1 MKHHYPVRA
10 LSLLCALAI
19 FVSLLPAALAA
30 APTAEQLENHIVKDT
45 VTPAGI
51 QINLFDYWVT
61 SQTENDTG
69 DSAQD
74 NTGINKDH
82 HLRFTNSESGTINAY
97 THGAAPCP
105 KIVQN
110 QLKDGYPVLTAG
122 KSTGVSN
129 LNNGQTTEESLA
141 YLFDQSEQ
149 IDATTEDGTPTGT
162 LGKKTYWDVGGL
174 LRIDD
179 DGYYYYNADYNK
191 SKAAG
196 GSYQSANYA
205 YFDEGSKTFKVY
217 DTWGIKKVGN
227 GEQQGQFFPFNSPS
241 SLDIFTENSG
251 KLEPNMGITS
261 QHSDINHFFGVSM
274 TTRFI
279 QRYGGMTSQQN
290 GKAMTFE
297 FAGDDDVWIFIDGVL
312 VADLGGI
319 HDQASTK
326 IDFSTGKIYI
336 NGNDTNETLKSKIDP
351 TSTDT
356 KAWDDQTFADNTY
369 HTLKLFY
376 LERGGT
382 DSNLAMK
389 FNLAYVPET
398 DGIKVDQ
405 FGTRLNGV
413 EFDLYAATKNT
424 DTSSSERYVIDHS
437 KGADGLLATGTTD
450 SGGRFVLNDD
460 TGGHIS
466 LNELT
471 DKHNVEY
478 LILQERPEG
487 REGYRRDENIY
498 LVLTSNDTVSIL
510 FNDMEHR
517 WTTGTYAG
525 LKGTVSTS
533 ESVQLVNADRTN
545 YVPGTAVT
553 DEDGNELISTAG
565 KAHLAA
571 GGTLFAVIM
580 RRLDNVGTSVP
591 SDNDTWG
598 VVTGS
603 ALSGWRVYE
612 RGTGQAGYREAV
624 IRALNAG
631 AADNGNAVAFKLTT
645 NGAYM
650 AELKYCPG
658 DLREYY
664 YWTGNIVNDSNE
676 KDTAYS
682 VAFFYTT
689 GDLAEASLDNTYP
702 VDGSGFER
710 QFAATI
716 YIPNVKHYLNVQK
729 LDDNNDPV
737 NGVTFA
743 LYKKDDLLVT
753 DTTWS
758 VIGSAT
764 PYDTVTT
771 DENGKAQFPSK
782 GHVLAE
788 GQYYLVENSAPAGY
802 KVNATAVPILVDDKH
817 GVMADAGTANDGVA
831 VTVAEGHLVPTMT
844 PFATVDDIDRTLTNI
859 TTTRMEAKSGWD
871 PTLEKAEPTQTVD
884 LMLDT
889 ESFKKDHPVQ
899 TLRYIPVVEENKSL
913 SWRTETGWLWFHIE
927 QTPIADNDPD
937 KNLKTNLG
945 DRDLTRLFT
954 GETTVIVTN
963 QRVGTL
969 AVTKNVVVDDTSS
982 DRPDPDAAYRVTV
995 TLSQDGNPINDAVAC
1010 EDSAHELQSV
1020 RFDNGEAVLSLNAG
1034 QTITFPDLPVGTAW
1048 TVEETET
1055 LSSDRWRTAV
1065 TVNDQSSPLTASGTI
1080 ARADRDAVV
1089 ITNRYAHYDKY
1100 AAAVT
1105 EQFKVRKIYTT
1116 GGEHSIYPGRVSFV
1130 LKDANGSAIQTIF
1143 VDGDA
1148 RAEFDALTFDH
1159 AGTYTYTVEE
1169 VNGLVDGMHYDP
1181 TVYTVDITVTE
1192 NDAEHRLD
1200 AAVTWRDNAYDA
1212 EKGLTFTNTYVEPK
1226 GSLSIKKTVN
1236 IVDNSTET
1244 PNLDTDTYPIV
1255 VTLTN
1260 GSSHITGAVTCTD
1273 SRDPNHTSVTFD
1285 SDGKA
1290 TLSLKHNQTITL
1302 TGLPVGTTWTV
1313 CEGTLTNAE
1322 RWDTTVSAST
1332 GGIVTDKVASG
1343 TISTTGSAVNITNTY
1358 DYAATPTK
1366 AEATIKVSKQ
1376 YGAQTYGEP
1385 VQFTITG
1392 INGTATPNPSSL
1404 SITGANSNQ
1413 FELTFNTAGTYTYT
1427 IEEVK
1432 TPAVSGMTYAET
1444 VYTVTFNVARGT
1456 GSDRNKLVATPT
1468 YTVVEKPGAASN
1480 SYLYTDTTGL
1490 LFTNTYNP
1498 GSSEEQDK
1506 GSLSIKKT
1514 LENPKNA
1521 TTGLPENYEIKI
1533 TLSHYDGISSSSQ
1546 IGSSEPQSVT
1556 LTFTGGEATY
1566 YIQAGE
1572 TLTLSDLPVGTQWT
1586 VTETAQL
1593 DSKYWRTAYKVNG
1606 QDATT
1611 VSDEISAANET
1622 DAVIITN
1629 TYDPNGGEI
1638 VPGGT
1643 GALSISKEIGEGI
1656 DPDTTFDFLIEVT
1669 DASGRYDAASTN
1681 GFDGYVTFTDGKA
1694 TVQLKGGE
1702 TLLIKGLPDA
1712 ALYTIQE
1719 TTTGYTVAKTGDT
1732 GTLSGGQ
1739 TATAHFT
1746 NTKSGSGEN
1755 PKPNPEPAPE
1765 PGDGGNGGTPALN
1778 RRDHYAYIIGYP
1790 DGDVHPQGNI
1800 TRAEVATIFFR
1811 LLRDPV
1817 RTQYWSQ
1824 TNDYPDVAFN
1834 KWYNNAISTL
1844 SNMGIICGYPDG
1856 TFRPDAPI
1864 TRAELTKIA
1873 AGFFSDP
1880 RVAATYDGR
1889 FSDVHG
1895 AEWYISYLMTAL
1907 EEGLIEGYP
1916 DGSFRPNRPIT
1927 RAETCTIV
1935 NRTLGRKPEKDH
1947 LLPESDMINWPDNIN
1962 RNIWYYAQMQEAT
1975 NSHDYRWTSVYSE
1988 VCEQWTAKLIER
2000 DWAALER
2007 TWSHANSAPGGEV
2020 MQ

>member
-1 MKHHYPVRA
+1 MKHSISTHHHRTRV
-10 LSLLCALAI
+10 LSLLCTFAI
-19 FVSLLPAALAA
+19 FASLIPVVS
-30 APTAEQLENHIVKDT
+30 AEPQMVDLDTLKKHVVSNT
-45 VTPAGI
+45 VTPSGI
-51 QINLFDYWVT
+51 QLNLFDYWIDEQT
-61 SQTENDTG
+61 SHDTNTKFNDVK
-69 DSAQD
+69 DL
-74 NTGINKDH
+74 GINKDH
-82 HLRFTNSESGTINAY
+82 YLKFFSEGTGGTTINQWTGKGGGVRA
-97 THGAAPCP
+97 G
-105 KIVQN
+105 IVKN
-110 QLKDGYPVLTAG
+110 RLSGGYPVLQAG
-122 KSTGVSN
+122 KVYDKDGNT
-129 LNNGQTTEESLA
+129 TTEQSLA
-141 YLFDQSEQ
+141 YLFDQSEETT
-149 IDATTEDGTPTGT
+149 DAGGAKSGTI
-162 LGKKTYWDVGGL
+162 GKQTFWDVGGL
-174 LRIDD
+174 LQIDD
-179 DGYYYYNADYNK
+179 QGYYYYNADNRK
-191 SKAAG
+191 VGTGDGK
-196 GSYQSANYA
+196 YQSANYA
-205 YFDEGSKTFKVY
+205 VYDNTTHAFRLY
-217 DTWGIKKVGN
+217 DTWGVRTLNENTDLSKP
-227 GEQQGQFFPFNSPS
+227 QGQFFPFNDPAGDTVSMPGRSNVYQSEQNGALLQS
-241 SLDIFTENSG
+241 SFYSNS
-251 KLEPNMGITS
+251 EWVS
-261 QHSDINHFFGVSM
+261 HYFGMSM
-274 TTRFI
+274 TTRFV
-279 QRYGGMTSQQN
+279 QRYNGMTTKGGSEP
-290 GKAMTFE
+290 MTFQ
-297 FAGDDDVWIFIDGVL
+297 FSGDDDVWVFIDGVL

-319 HDQASTK
+319 HDQVTTSINFA
-326 IDFSTGKIYI
+326 TGVVKVE
-336 NGNDTNETLKSKIDP
+336 GQPDTTLKKLMQEVYPDASFWRG
-351 TSTDT
+351 DT
-356 KAWDDQTFADNTY
+356 LSNDTY

-398 DGIKVDQ
+398 GGVKIDQDGKLLSNVTFALYPARREPKGD
-405 FGTRLNGV
+405 GTYKYTKTSDEPIG
-413 EFDLYAATKNT
+413 FD
-424 DTSSSERYVIDHS
+424 
-437 KGADGLLATGTTD
+437 TTD
-450 SGGRFVLNDD
+450 EKGQFVLSNADD
-460 TGGHIS
+460 IAVS
-466 LNELT
+466 LNDLHKR
-471 DKHNVEY
+471 DIKY
-478 LILQERPEG
+478 LILEEQNKNRD
-487 REGYRRDENIY
+487 GYRHDESIDLVLENKDVQAILLNDEN
-498 LVLTSNDTVSIL
+498 
-510 FNDMEHR
+510 HR
-517 WTTGTYAG
+517 WTTGTYAAA
-525 LKGTVSTS
+525 KET
-533 ESVQLVNADRTN
+533 
-545 YVPGTAVT
+545 
-553 DEDGNELISTAG
+553 ISTGPYITMPATQDKPDPETANLDENKG
-565 KAHLAA
+565 L
-571 GGTLFAVIM
+571 LFGVIM
-580 RRLDNVGTSVP
+580 RRMNNVGVSVP
-591 SDNDTWG
+591 VSGEDEWG

-603 ALSGWRVYE
+603 ALSGWQV
-612 RGTGQAGYREAV
+612 TGRASSTNGY
-624 IRALNAG
+624 IG
-631 AADNGNAVAFKLTT
+631 AALRAIQTPGNEKNCVIFEPAA
-645 NGAYM
+645 NGAWM
-650 AELKYCPG
+650 AEFNHCPG
-658 DLREYY
+658 DLRNYY
-664 YWTGNIVNDSNE
+664 YWEGGEN
-676 KDTAYS
+676 TAYA

-689 GDLAEASLDNTYP
+689 AKNIAEATVANTRW
-702 VDGSGFER
+702 VNGTGFER

-716 YIPNVKHYLNVQK
+716 YIPNVQHHLYVKKVDDSAAQK
-729 LDDNNDPV
+729 PLSGAVFD
-737 NGVTFA
+737 
-743 LYKKDDLLVT
+743 LYTAESLTVT
-753 DTTWS
+753 DGAYGINTNA
-758 VIGSAT
+758 V

-771 DENGKAQFPSK
+771 GDDGLAAFPSTAK
-782 GHVLAE
+782 KLLPAGK
-788 GQYYLVENSAPAGY
+788 YYLVERTAPAGHT
-802 KVNATAVPILVDDKH
+802 VNPTPVPVIVDDTH
-817 GVMADAGTANDGVA
+817 GVMADAGTDDDGVA
-831 VTVAEGHLVPTMT
+831 VTVAEGTLVPTMT
-844 PFATVDDIDRTLTNI
+844 PFATNDAIDHSLTDI
-859 TTTRMEAKSGWD
+859 TTTRMEAPSGWN
-871 PTLEKAEPTQTVD
+871 PNLTSTTEQVELT
-884 LMLDT
+884 LDT
-889 ESFKKDHPVQ
+889 EKFAQDGSMSYTSHSARDCW
-899 TLRYIPVVEENKSL
+899 S
-913 SWRTETGWLWFHIE
+913 TETGWLWFHIT
-927 QTPIADNDPD
+927 QTPFEASEAP
-937 KNLKTNLG
+937 LKTNLSSY
-945 DRDLTRLFT
+945 DLTRLFS
-954 GETTVIVTN
+954 GKTTVVVTD
-963 QRVGTL
+963 QRVGSL
-969 AVTKNVVVDDTSS
+969 SVTKVVENATKETGTPKD
-982 DRPDPDAAYRVTV
+982 PDPSSYRIKITLKDASNAP
-995 TLSQDGNPINDAVAC
+995 LSGTFGGLDFG
-1010 EDSAHELQSV
+1010 E
-1020 RFDNGEAVLSLNAG
+1020 NGEATWTATADANVKLE
-1034 QTITFPDLPVGTAW
+1034 DLPIGTTW
-1048 TVEETET
+1048 KVEETET
-1055 LSSDRWRTAV
+1055 LNSDNWETTVTSTGGTVTGKVASGKIENTNQND
-1065 TVNDQSSPLTASGTI
+1065 TVN
-1080 ARADRDAVV
+1080 
-1089 ITNRYAHYDKY
+1089 ITNRYDNYSGWKGTLTGFEVSKSYTSEVYDGSM
-1100 AAAVT
+1100 T
-1105 EQFKVRKIYTT
+1105 FQIT
-1116 GGEHSIYPGRVSFV
+1116 GSEGAPMPNPAEISITGQGTGSFGE
-1130 LKDANGSAIQTIF
+1130 
-1143 VDGDA
+1143 
-1148 RAEFDALTFDH
+1148 LTFKT
-1159 AGTYTYTVEE
+1159 AGTYIYTIEE
-1169 VNGLVDGMHYDP
+1169 VKTPAIPGMDYDDA
-1181 TVYTVDITVTE
+1181 VYTITVSVTRDTTASALKATITNRTVTRKNEAKVLLE
-1192 NDAEHRLD
+1192 NE
-1200 AAVTWRDNAYDA
+1200 
-1212 EKGLTFTNTYVEPK
+1212 GLTFSNTYTEPK

-1244 PNLDTDTYPIV
+1244 PNLGTDTYPIV

-1273 SRDPNHTSVTFD
+1273 SLDPNHTSVTFG
-1285 SDGKA
+1285 SGGEA

-1656 DPDTTFDFLIEVT
+1656 DSDTTFDFLIEVNG
-1669 DASGRYDAASTN
+1669 ASGSYDATQNGTASS
-1681 GFDGYVTFTDGKA
+1681 VTFTDGKA

-1702 TLLIKGLPDA
+1702 TLVIANLPA
-1712 ALYTIQE
+1712 GALYTIQE

-1739 TATAHFT
+1739 TAEARFT

-1755 PKPNPEPAPE
+1755 PRPNPEPAPE

-1824 TNDYPDVAFN
+1824 TNGYSDVPGN
-1834 KWYNNAISTL
+1834 KWYNNAVSTL

-1864 TRAELTKIA
+1864 TRAELAKIA

-1988 VCEQWTAKLIER
+1988 VCEQWTAKLAER

-2007 TWSHANSAPGGEV
+2007 AWSHANSAPGGEV